1 MVMTTLIHVILV
13 LVLLELTTVTLQG
26 SIVEFYLQSQ
36 TSLLSQ
42 GLHMPVKTN
51 GHRGYD
57 L

>member
-1 MVMTTLIHVILV
+1 MTTLIHVMLV

-36 TSLLSQ
+36 TSLLRH
-42 GLHMPVKTN
+42 GLHMPVNTN
-51 GHRGYD
+51 SHRGYD

>member
-1 MVMTTLIHVILV
+1 MTTLIRVMLV

-36 TSLLSQ
+36 TSLLSH
-42 GLHMPVKTN
+42 GLHMPENTN
-51 GHRGYD
+51 SHRGYD

>member
-1 MVMTTLIHVILV
+1 MVMTTLIRVMLV

-36 TSLLSQ
+36 TSLPRH
-42 GLHMPVKTN
+42 GLHMPVNTN
-51 GHRGYD
+51 SHRGYD